1 MYSQEEINSAV
12 AAGAMSEEAAAGL
25 RAHVAE
31 LREMPTANEEQFRLI
46 TSFNDIFVTI
56 GVIIMLVA
64 VGAIGGAIVGNTEPD
79 NVWQVAYMGIIP
91 SALVAGTAWYLAEV
105 FTRKRRMALPSIIL
119 LLAFVGSSFALLLS
133 LLVIPFGLIFG
144 PGSFAAAQAAGWEP
158 NETTAAIVVAVMF
171 TLTGA
176 GTTFLT
182 WQHWKRFMVPVTVAA
197 GTAAIVGTFI
207 AIIQIT
213 NMIVTDGEP
222 FSMMMPI
229 LFIAGIAVFAFA
241 MWWDMSDR
249 ARTTRRSDVAFWLHM
264 LSAPIIAHTVF
275 SSIGLTGEGVTGVV
289 GAFAILAVYI
299 IFGIVALIIDR
310 RALLV
315 SALAYVLFALAFLF
329 RNFGSVELNFALT
342 AFVIGSALLS
352 LSAFWTPIRSAL
364 VTKLPDNIQ
373 ARVPAAG
380 IPAAA

>member
-12 AAGAMSEEAAAGL
+12 AAGAISEEAANGL
-25 RAHVAE
+25 RTHVAS

-56 GVIIMLVA
+56 GVIIMLIA
-64 VGAIGGAIVGNTEPD
+64 VGAIGAAVVGNSEPD
-79 NVWQVAYMGIIP
+79 NVWQLTFMGALP

-119 LLAFVGSSFALLLS
+119 LLTFVGAAFALVLS

-144 PGSFAAAQAAGWEP
+144 PGDFAAAEAAGWEP
-158 NETTAAIVVAVMF
+158 DETTGAIVIGTMLA
-171 TLTGA
+171 LTGA
-176 GTTFLT
+176 ITTWLT
-182 WQHWKRFMVPVTVAA
+182 WQHWKRFMVPVTIAA
-197 GTAAIVGTFI
+197 GTAAIVGTCI
-207 AIIQIT
+207 AIIQMTSLIL
-213 NMIVTDGEP
+213 TDRPNET
-222 FSMMMPI
+222 FLMPV
-229 LFIAGIAVFAFA
+229 LFIAGVAVFAFA

-275 SSIGLTGEGVTGVV
+275 SSIGLTGDGVTGVG
-289 GAFAILAVYI
+289 GAIAVLAVYV
-299 IFGIVALIIDR
+299 IFGLVALIIDR

-315 SALAYVLFALAFLF
+315 SALAYVLFALTFLF
-329 RNFGSVELNFALT
+329 NRFGAVELNFALT

-364 VTKLPDNIQ
+364 LTKLPDSIQ
-373 ARVPAAG
+373 GRVPAAG

>member
-12 AAGAMSEEAAAGL
+12 ASGAMSEEAANGL
-25 RAHVAE
+25 RSHVAE
-31 LREMPTANEEQFRLI
+31 LRSMPVANEEQFRLI

-64 VGAIGGAIVGNTEPD
+64 VAAIGGAIVGGSEPD
-79 NVWQVAYMGIIP
+79 NIWQVTFMGLIP
-91 SALVAGTAWYLAEV
+91 STLVAGTAWFLAEV

-119 LLAFVGSSFALLLS
+119 LLAFVGAAFAVVLS
-133 LLVIPFGLIFG
+133 ILVLPFGLIFG
-144 PGSFAAAQAAGWEP
+144 PGSFAAAEAAGWEP
-158 NETTAAIVVAVMF
+158 DQTTGAIVVALML

-176 GTTFLT
+176 ATTWLT
-182 WQHWKRFMVPVTVAA
+182 WQHWKRFMVPMTVAA

-207 AIIQIT
+207 AIVQIT
-213 NMIVTDGEP
+213 NLIITDGGT
-222 FSMMMPI
+222 FSLIMPL
-229 LFIAGIAVFAFA
+229 LFVAGVAVFAFA

-249 ARTTRRSDVAFWLHM
+249 SRTTRRSDVAFWLHM
-264 LSAPIIAHTVF
+264 LAAPIIAHTVF
-275 SSIGLTGEGVTGVV
+275 SSIGLTGDGVTGFG
-289 GAFAILAVYI
+289 GAIAILAVYI
-299 IFGIVALIIDR
+299 VFGIVALIIDR

-364 VTKLPDNIQ
+364 VRKLPDNLQ
-373 ARVPAAG
+373 ERLPAASV
-380 IPAAA
+380 AAIA